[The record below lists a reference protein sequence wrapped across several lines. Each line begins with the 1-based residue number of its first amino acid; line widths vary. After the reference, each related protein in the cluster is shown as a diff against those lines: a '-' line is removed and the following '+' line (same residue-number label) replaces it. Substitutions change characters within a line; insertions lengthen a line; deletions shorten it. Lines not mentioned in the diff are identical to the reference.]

1 MFDPDELFFRQL
13 DPFYHFKHASLTFYC
28 EQANHLRV
36 TDQNGEQLPF
46 PENLFDNVPSVK
58 ASSIRFTRYHQAET
72 LLTVILGSFP
82 HGPVVLVSKNPKLR
96 IRDVATEIAARKI
109 PANFSVTKNG
119 GQPVTFEEWLTYKIT
134 GQLSAPDDNAAIK
147 EVIDFVVL
155 EASFFSKSDSF
166 VAYKHGC
173 LISEKHPK
181 FTVEMNPGNWVD
193 VLNLRSSIGWVNCE
207 VKAGK
212 ISAISFGAEE
222 LDPQNDIA
230 ITLLS
235 GMIVE
240 TVKNRMTAKLDG
252 KETWDITLPNNLAIK
267 SQIPQNFKMRVA

>member
-28 EQANHLRV
+28 KQANHLRV
-36 TDQNGEQLPF
+36 TGETGIEPPLLP
-46 PENLFDNVPSVK
+46 NLFENVENVK

-82 HGPVVLVSKNPKLR
+82 HGPVVLVSKNPKVR
-96 IRDVATEIAARKI
+96 MREVANDIASRRV
-109 PANFSVTKNG
+109 PSNFDITKNS
-119 GQPVTFEEWLTYKIT
+119 GQPATFDEWLTYKIT
-134 GQLSAPDDNAAIK
+134 GKLSSPDESTMK

-155 EASFFSKSDSF
+155 EAKFFSKSDAF

-181 FTVEMNPGNWVD
+181 FTIEMTPGNWVD
-193 VLNLRSSIGWVNCE
+193 ILNLRSSIGWVNCE

-212 ISAISFGAEE
+212 IIAFSFGAEE
-222 LDPQNDIA
+222 LDPENDIT
-230 ITLLS
+230 IIFLS

-240 TVKNRMTAKLDG
+240 AIKNRMMARIDG
-252 KETWDITLPNNLAIK
+252 KDSWDVTLPNNLSIK

>member
-1 MFDPDELFFRQL
+1 MFDPDGLFFRQL
-13 DPFYHFKHASLTFYC
+13 DPFYHFKHASLIFYC

-36 TDQNGEQLPF
+36 TDQNGDQSLFSES
-46 PENLFDNVPSVK
+46 LFDNVPSVK

-72 LLTVILGSFP
+72 LLTAILGSFP
-82 HGPVVLVSKNPKLR
+82 HGPVVLVSKNPKVR
-96 IRDVATEIAARKI
+96 IRDLAAEIAARKI
-109 PANFSVTKNG
+109 PANFSITKNS
-119 GQPVTFEEWLTYKIT
+119 GQPVTFEEWLTYKLT
-134 GQLSAPDDNAAIK
+134 GHISATNDAAIK

-155 EASFFSKSDSF
+155 EASFFSKNDAF

-181 FTVEMNPGNWVD
+181 FTVEMTPGNWVD
-193 VLNLRSSIGWVNCE
+193 VLNLGSSVGWVNCE

-230 ITLLS
+230 IMLLS
-235 GMIVE
+235 GMIVQ

-252 KETWDITLPNNLAIK
+252 KDTWDVTLPNNLAIK